1 MKPDERIQLAL
12 GPLIRELTL
21 PLRIARRPR
30 RATFHFYFDFDNAE
44 IWPSRASALVI
55 DYQVDYS
62 RKDRR
67 K

>member
-12 GPLIRELTL
+12 SPLIRELTL

-30 RATFHFYFDFDNAE
+30 RVTFHFYFDFDNAE
-44 IWPSRASALVI
+44 IWPPRPSDLVI

-62 RKDRR
+62 RRQRR